1 MFGLGIPEILL
12 IALAFGILFF
22 GGSRITD
29 FAKSL
34 GRVSGEFKKGKK
46 DIENELRAGE
56 EEVTEKEEKKE
67 KEKDDVV
74 R

>member
-12 IALAFGILFF
+12 IVLAFGILFF
-22 GGSRITD
+22 GGEKIAG

-46 DIENELRAGE
+46 DVENELRRGE
-56 EEVTEKEEKKE
+56 DEAVSSHDEKHA
-67 KEKDDVV
+67 
-74 R
+74 